1 MLTQFQVRYPTG
13 SLISELLTI
22 YEGKFIVRVSAQ
34 VEGVTRATGM
44 AAAETLE
51 LAEDRARSRALE
63 VLAIDQRRAGVAG
76 GAEGGGGEAEKL
88 QHLHQV
94 QSPSSSYGKEK
105 KISAEIARNEAQ
117 GVAFQAPSFI
127 QGVAPPASNA
137 PPDLFVDPTD
147 SSFSPLTPVEESTPA
162 PAVSPR
168 FKGNDRFT
176 FTPNPS
182 AQEPDAAAE
191 NFRFMSDTKNG
202 STDNPPIPFDNVT
215 PLVPRSYSPQNSSG
229 SLGQTGAETE
239 MVASE
244 PIDLS
249 DAIARTSV
257 ELKRL
262 GWSNKE
268 GREYLERTYGKRSR
282 QQLTDEEM
290 LEFLHYLESQP
301 SPNEPFA

>member
-1 MLTQFQVRYPTG
+1 MLDQFQVRYPTG

-22 YEGKFIVRVSAQ
+22 YEGKFVVRVSAQ
-34 VEGVTRATGM
+34 VDGVTRATGM

-51 LAEDRARSRALE
+51 LAEDRARSRALA
-63 VLAIDQRRAGVAG
+63 VLATDRSWAGVAG
-76 GAEGGGGEAEKL
+76 GSGGKKEKL

-94 QSPSSSYGKEK
+94 QDPSFSYGKEK
-105 KISAEIARNEAQ
+105 KISAEIAGNEAQ
-117 GVAFQAPSFI
+117 GVAFKAPSFI
-127 QGVAPPASNA
+127 HEVAPPASSA
-137 PPDLFVDPTD
+137 PPDLFVDSAY

-162 PAVSPR
+162 PAVSPK
-168 FKGNDRFT
+168 FKGNDRFA
-176 FTPNPS
+176 FTPTHL

-191 NFRFMSDTKNG
+191 NFGLMSETENG
-202 STDNPPIPFDNVT
+202 STDDLPIPFDNVT
-215 PLVPRSYSPQNSSG
+215 PLVPPSYSPEDSSG
-229 SLGQTGAETE
+229 TLGQTGAETE
-239 MVASE
+239 IVATE

-268 GREYLERTYGKRSR
+268 GREFLERTYNKRSR
-282 QQLTDEEM
+282 QHLTDEEM

-301 SPNEPFA
+301 SPNEPFS